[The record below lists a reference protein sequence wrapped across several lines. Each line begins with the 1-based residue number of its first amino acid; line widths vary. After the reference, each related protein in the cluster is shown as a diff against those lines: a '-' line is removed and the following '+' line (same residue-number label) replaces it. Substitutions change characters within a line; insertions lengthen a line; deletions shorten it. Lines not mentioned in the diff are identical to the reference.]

1 MQAKFKKC
9 KLQLQKQRAEEIKM
23 LQSNRLKMQEE
34 IDRMKKEMNKLKYT
48 LEMVPQYDIDEFKD
62 NDGDIAFNLA
72 SKTMTQ

>member
-1 MQAKFKKC
+1 
-9 KLQLQKQRAEEIKM
+9 
-23 LQSNRLKMQEE
+23 MQEE

-48 LEMVPQYDIDEFKD
+48 LEMVPQYNIDEFKD